1 MYQAITT
8 KYLSATNH
16 RGERVKATAQAGS
29 ITVSW
34 DYELNTEANHVRAA
48 KALSDKMGWNESS
61 PLASSPRVS
70 VWHHGATHQGTYVH
84 TLERRFAA

>member
-29 ITVSW
+29 VTVSW
-34 DYELNTEANHVRAA
+34 DYELNTEANHKAAA
-48 KALSDKMGWNESS
+48 KALSDKMGWDGSVHGVFG
-61 PLASSPRVS
+61 RRYS
-70 VWHHGATHQGTYVH
+70 VWHSGATHQDTYVH
-84 TLERRFAA
+84 VLERRLA